1 DVDLAPVHREVTMSH
16 QLTRLRP
23 RRREAQAIRHV
34 VEPALEQLQQRLT
47 GNAARPLRLFEV
59 EAELIL
65 EHAVDALHLLL
76 LAQLHTVALQL
87 RLPRLAVLAW
97 REVAFLDGALLGVAA
112 LALEEQLHSLTTAQ
126 AADRSDVTGH

>member
-47 GNAARPLRLFEV
+47 GDAAGPLRLFEV

-76 LAQLHTVALQL
+76 LAKLHAVALQL
-87 RLPRLAVLAW
+87 RLAGLAMLT
-97 REVAFLDGALLGVAA
+97 RCEVALLNRAFFGVAA
-112 LALEEQLHSLTTAQ
+112 LALEEQLHAFATAQ
-126 AADRSDVTGH
+126 AAHRSDVTSH